1 MVKKENKE
9 ALPKAEDLK
18 DSAEVSRYDTEIEGV
33 LNDYD
38 KQLKSAKENAE
49 LSDTVFYN
57 IGEKLLEVHA
67 KIQSDYADA
76 DADVD
81 DVDAKANKVKIK
93 KYFAA
98 FKLRVA
104 DKIQKNISNVD
115 KVFKVAQFKQTDE
128 FKKYA
133 NRLPDSWGTLYLL
146 LSLKDEKLDEL
157 MADDDITKA
166 MTRAALAKKIS
177 ELNEP
182 KAVKQVSLKFKL
194 KSGKSI
200 TGDDIAKLILEL
212 DKSLSKNS
220 KWKLVN
226 PNSNSGYD
234 DSSETASGE

>member
-1 MVKKENKE
+1 MAKKENTE
-9 ALPKAEDLK
+9 ALPKAEELK
-18 DSAEVSRYDTEIEGV
+18 NSTEVSKYDTEIEGV
-33 LNDYD
+33 LNEYD
-38 KQLKSAKENAE
+38 EQLKSAKENAE
-49 LSDTVFYN
+49 LSDTAFYN

-67 KIQSDYADA
+67 KIQSDYAD
-76 DADVD
+76 DV
-81 DVDAKANKVKIK
+81 VDAKAQVKIK

-146 LSLKDEKLDEL
+146 LSLKDKKLDEL

-166 MTRAALAKKIS
+166 MTRAALSKKIS
-177 ELNEP
+177 ELNKP

-200 TGDDIAKLILEL
+200 TDDDIAKLVSDL
-212 DKSLSKNS
+212 KSKLPK
-220 KWKLVN
+220 KPEWELVN
-226 PNSNSGYD
+226 SNNSHD
-234 DSSETASGE
+234 DSSETASDE